1 VNNFNNFLYF
11 FIIKYVI
18 INNFILSTIYVDVL
32 IVKEIIE
39 RLKKNYDIIINY
51 YRYIFN
57 SNVFLENFI
66 FNYEMIY
73 CSN

>member
-1 VNNFNNFLYF
+1 MWLS
-11 FIIKYVI
+11 IILSWV
-18 INNFILSTIYVDVL
+18 STIYVDVL

>member
-1 VNNFNNFLYF
+1 MWLS
-11 FIIKYVI
+11 I
-18 INNFILSTIYVDVL
+18 ILSWVSPIYVDVL

>member
-1 VNNFNNFLYF
+1 MWLS
-11 FIIKYVI
+11 I
-18 INNFILSTIYVDVL
+18 ILSWVSPIYVDVL

-51 YRYIFN
+51 YGYIFN